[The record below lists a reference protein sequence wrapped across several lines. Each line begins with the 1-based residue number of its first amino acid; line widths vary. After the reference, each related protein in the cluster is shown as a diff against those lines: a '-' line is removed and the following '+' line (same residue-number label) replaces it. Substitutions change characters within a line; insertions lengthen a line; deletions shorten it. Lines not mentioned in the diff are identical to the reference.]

1 MQRSR
6 SFAWG
11 GPATSISG
19 TLTEAEEHRASA
31 RKSLHTRRA
40 SDLERL
46 CRGDEGV
53 TLRGEAWLAEVLGA
67 VSDR

>member
-40 SDLERL
+40 SDPETL
-46 CRGDEGV
+46 CRGVEDA
-53 TLRGEAWLAEVLGA
+53 TSRGEAWLAGVLEA
-67 VSDR
+67 VSAR